1 MKYIPFFLFS
11 FLFILA
17 SCSETQSLA
26 SAKASN
32 PNQIENPDP
41 DITLTEHLRN
51 VPGVQVSGSGAGATI
66 RVRGNVSINGSNDP
80 LFVLDGQ
87 VVEGGYANL
96 FGMIDVGTIKRINVL
111 KDASS
116 LASYGVRGSAGII
129 EIETL

>member
-1 MKYIPFFLFS
+1 M
-11 FLFILA
+11 
-17 SCSETQSLA
+17 
-26 SAKASN
+26 
-32 PNQIENPDP
+32 
-41 DITLTEHLRN
+41 
-51 VPGVQVSGSGAGATI
+51 SGTGAGATI

-96 FGMIDVGTIKRINVL
+96 FGIIDVGSVKRINVL

-116 LASYGVRGSAGII
+116 LASYGMRGAAGIT